1 MKTLLL
7 YEIQNSNW
15 LYIHAQISTICQN
28 RNELVQIFLKTNR
41 HPGTMLGRW
50 PSQKPQVWRWLDL
63 LLTPPQ
69 SIVES
74 LNRPVHLSF
83 IQIFFFACF
92 LLPCPLKIG
101 SVMKGRRHIAC
112 VQCCRCLH
120 HPCVLQPWLPMTQL
134 IEGL

>member
-69 SIVES
+69 STVES

-83 IQIFFFACF
+83 IQIFFFCLF
-92 LLPCPLKIG
+92 PSPLPFKNWFCDERQKTYC
-101 SVMKGRRHIAC
+101 MC
-112 VQCCRCLH
+112 T
-120 HPCVLQPWLPMTQL
+120 VLQVSASSLCPPTLASHDT
-134 IEGL
+134 IN